1 MFATDRDLLIL
12 EPNLVRDIGWV
23 GQRLVKG
30 TGDITGNTLTMTGQD
45 VGFELAEIGPGHV
58 VTVGGVVYEV
68 IETIDNTRLT
78 ISRMRASTAG
88 AVLPPSAATGA
99 QVEVMSFR
107 PQLAM
112 VHAQVLRMLGI
123 DPDAGPELGAVTE
136 EAITN
141 PASLALFE
149 ALGAL
154 HLVFTAAA
162 ALAGESSPAA
172 FKARMYRDRFAAERG
187 RVAAR
192 IDTDA
197 DGLPDT
203 TRRPSV
209 VQLTRS

>member
-30 TGDITGNTLTMTGQD
+30 VGDIAGNTLTMTTQD
-45 VGFELAEIGPGHV
+45 VGFELAEVGPGNV
-58 VTVGGVVYEV
+58 VNVGGVVYEV

-78 ISRMRASTAG
+78 ISRMRASTDG
-88 AVLPPSAATGA
+88 AVLPPSAVTGA
-99 QVEVMSFR
+99 QAEVMSFR

-123 DPDAGPELGAVTE
+123 DPDEAPEIGAVTE
-136 EAITN
+136 DSITN

-162 ALAGESSPAA
+162 ALAGETSPAA
-172 FKARMYRDRFAAERG
+172 FKARMYRDRFGAERG
-187 RVAAR
+187 RVSAR

-197 DGLPDT
+197 DGIPDA

-209 VQLTRS
+209 VRLVRN